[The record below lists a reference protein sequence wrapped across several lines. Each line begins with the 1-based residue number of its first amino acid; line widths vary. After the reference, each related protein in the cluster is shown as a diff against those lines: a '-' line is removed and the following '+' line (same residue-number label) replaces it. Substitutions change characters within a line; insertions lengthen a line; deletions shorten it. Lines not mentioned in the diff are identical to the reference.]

1 MKNYFKVCFEDE
13 FGLTATQQDRID
25 TRKEAME
32 VSKECE
38 VNWKMDCWVEEY
50 EEQPPKEEKVYAF
63 PNSIDGWEDIYN
75 Y

>member
-13 FGLTATQQDRID
+13 FGLTAIQQDRIK

-32 VSKECE
+32 IVKECRL
-38 VNWKMDCWVEEY
+38 NWGLDCWFEEY
-50 EEQPPKEEKVYAF
+50 EEQPYKEEKVYQY
-63 PNSIDGWEDIYN
+63 PNSVDGWEDIYN